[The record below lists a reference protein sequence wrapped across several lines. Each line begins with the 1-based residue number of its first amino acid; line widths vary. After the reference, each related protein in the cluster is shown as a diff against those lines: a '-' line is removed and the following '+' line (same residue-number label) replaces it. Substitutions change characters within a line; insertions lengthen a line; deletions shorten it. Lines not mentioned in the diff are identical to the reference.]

1 MKIGLTISNNFKRKE
16 CKYFPFLIHLY
27 LVLITFVAFSDAI
40 ALNVGSDDWEPAQVA
55 SAYAAAESLGASLK
69 LFLSFDFTAM
79 GCTIPN
85 LVSTVNQYANHPN
98 QFKVDGKPMISS
110 FEGGCLGNAGWA
122 SLQSQTNGYTMPF
135 ISGLEGSFPSWPSLN
150 QWYWLVCFN

>member
-1 MKIGLTISNNFKRKE
+1 MQIGKAIFNRFKRKE

-79 GCTIPN
+79 NCTLSNIVS
-85 LVSTVNQYANHPN
+85 LVNTYGNHSN

-110 FEGGCLGNAGWA
+110 FEGGCLGNSGWQA
-122 SLQSQTNGYTMPF
+122 LKNQTNGYLMPF
-135 ISGLEGSFPSWPSLN
+135 ISGLEGKFSQWPALDS
-150 QWYWLVCFN
+150 WYWLV